1 MKQIVLLRHAKSSWD
16 SPHIIDSERKL
27 NERGKRDAPFMAKVL
42 KKKGFNPDIIVSSPA
57 RRARVTAQHIASG
70 LRFPLEDIII
80 QPDLYLGSNQAFLRC
95 IHQLDNRFSTAIL
108 TGHNPAI
115 TDVIKFLGGESG
127 YYMSTCAMIC
137 ISFNSNN
144 WNSISLPG
152 KIEWFEYPKKYY
164 DNNKGPLDE
173 LL

>member
-16 SPHIIDSERKL
+16 APYSSDSERKL

-42 KKKGFNPDIIVSSPA
+42 KKRDFIPDVIVSSPA

-70 LRFPLEDIII
+70 LRYPLEDIII
-80 QPDLYLGSNQAFLRC
+80 QPDLYLGNNQAFLRC
-95 IHQLDNRFSTAIL
+95 IHQLNNSHSSAIL

-127 YYMSTCAMIC
+127 HYMPTCAMIC
-137 ISFNSNN
+137 IAFDSNN
-144 WNSISLPG
+144 WNTISLPG
-152 KIEWFEYPKKYY
+152 TIMWFEYPKKYY
-164 DNNKGPLDE
+164 EDNIGPLNE